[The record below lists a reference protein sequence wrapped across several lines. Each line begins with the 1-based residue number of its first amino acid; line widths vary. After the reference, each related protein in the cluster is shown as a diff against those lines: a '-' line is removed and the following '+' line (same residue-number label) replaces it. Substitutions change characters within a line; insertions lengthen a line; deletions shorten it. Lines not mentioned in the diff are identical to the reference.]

1 MMFLGR
7 VLHNPGMSN
16 NSESPL
22 GMLRLLTMGL
32 ACKNE
37 FGKTVDS
44 WFALKEPGGADYLY
58 YQPSQGI
65 APSPFSMNDTQHGA
79 LSYTVSQLWNS
90 NIDYILFNDEALETA
105 IPRTAIPRTA
115 IPRTAIPMAATAY
128 GHAKGI
134 WAWSGPDAFLL
145 THSIPL
151 FPTGPSDSPAYV
163 GLGPNAHTYAQ
174 TLACFSLRTADLA
187 TLATQAMLNAPHVY
201 DSRVGPN
208 APPALRALSNGT
220 KDKRALCTA
229 TPFNTVGS
237 TGFTFFAKSAQW
249 NNELYSACL
258 APRIQSGLLAETWIR
273 GSATGPAC
281 GEYGVLDIQALRF
294 SGNVSF
300 KETQDHSKWAVST
313 RGSSV
318 CVADINRMTTQYKRG
333 GGAICWNDTMLSS
346 VLRGAIMRTDSCD

>member
-1 MMFLGR
+1 MA
-7 VLHNPGMSN
+7 
-16 NSESPL
+16 
-22 GMLRLLTMGL
+22 L

-65 APSPFSMNDTQHGA
+65 VPSPFSMNDTQHGA

-90 NIDYILFNDEALETA
+90 NIDYILFNDEATGDEATGDEA
-105 IPRTAIPRTA
+105 TGDEATGDEA
-115 IPRTAIPMAATAY
+115 TGDEATGDEATAY

-208 APPALRALSNGT
+208 APPALRALANGT

-229 TPFNTVGS
+229 TSFNTVGS

-313 RGSSV
+313 KGSSV

-333 GGAICWNDTMLSS
+333 GGAICWNDAMLSS